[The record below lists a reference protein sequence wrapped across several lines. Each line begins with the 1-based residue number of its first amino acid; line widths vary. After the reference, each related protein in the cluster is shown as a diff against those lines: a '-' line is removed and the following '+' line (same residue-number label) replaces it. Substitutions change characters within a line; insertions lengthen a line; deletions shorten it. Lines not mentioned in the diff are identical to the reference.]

1 MLANPLEIM
10 NLLLVLHN
18 IFGRKS
24 ASGMVRAWI
33 GPLPMF
39 FATTAEAAEV
49 ISYPI
54 PLNYNFYMLD

>member
-1 MLANPLEIM
+1 M
-10 NLLLVLHN
+10 NLILVLHN

-49 ISYPI
+49 ISHPI
-54 PLNYNFYMLD
+54 LPLSYNFYMLV